1 MRIKKQLKI
10 YIIKELKKHLKFML
24 LGLCT
29 LIGIFWYINTN
40 IYHFFATVPTVGV
53 EMQVP
58 ENNVMVDEIFSVGLR
73 LTDQEVAATDLFI
86 EYDSDLVTY
95 VLEKGAETGISQ
107 LPIDYFS
114 MPPIKEEVIQTDSSL
129 KRVHVVLV
137 SWNQIANPDNP
148 LTQLNFVFH
157 AKSEG
162 AAAFTLVKN
171 ELQFAGNDS
180 QKNPILFEIN
190 EETVLTKS
198 IQIGDIDQVTPTET
212 ETISPTEITTPIPTE
227 EVTPEPTESPAITV
241 TETLTPTP
249 TFTET
254 PSPTITQIANPEE
267 VRLDIHL
274 RLQGIVGKPVAAGS
288 GISMKLSLISEDKS
302 NSYEQDVLF
311 QPSDTGVLTGTMT
324 LKSAYIGPLYKLLI
338 KGPKHLQKRICEV
351 RPNEAV
357 GGTYRC
363 TNGNI
368 ELKKGNNQIQL
379 ENIIIL
385 AGDIPEQDSVIN
397 AQDIVF
403 IRQSLGSKNENDI
416 RRGDLNYDGIVDS
429 QDYAMILNA
438 LSFKYD
444 E

>member
-10 YIIKELKKHLKFML
+10 YIVKEFKKHLKFLL
-24 LGLCT
+24 LGVCT
-29 LIGIFWYINTN
+29 LIGIFWYINAN

-53 EMQVP
+53 ELQVP
-58 ENNVMVDEIFSVGLR
+58 ENNVMIDELFSVGLR
-73 LTDQEVAATDLFI
+73 LTDQEIAATDLFI
-86 EYDSDLVTY
+86 EYDSNHVTY
-95 VLEKGAETGISQ
+95 ALDEGAETGISQ
-107 LPIDYFS
+107 LPVNYFR
-114 MPPIKEEVIQTDSSL
+114 MPPVKEEVIQTDSSL

-157 AKSEG
+157 AKSKG
-162 AAAFTLVKN
+162 AATFTLIKN
-171 ELQFAGNDS
+171 GLQFAGNDS
-180 QKNPILFEIN
+180 QNNPVLFEIS
-190 EETVLTKS
+190 EDVVLTKS
-198 IQIGDIDQVTPTET
+198 VPIGDIDQVTPTE
-212 ETISPTEITTPIPTE
+212 
-227 EVTPEPTESPAITV
+227 EVTPVPTESPAVTV
-241 TETLTPTP
+241 TETFTPTP

-254 PSPTITQIANPEE
+254 PSPTITQIVNPEE
-267 VRLDIHL
+267 VQLDIRL

-288 GISMKLSLISEDKS
+288 GISMKLSLISEDKP
-302 NSYEQDVLF
+302 NSYEQEVLF
-311 QPSDTGVLTGTMT
+311 QPSDSGVLTGTMT
-324 LKSAYIGPLYKLLI
+324 LKSAYTGPLYKLLI
-338 KGPKHLQKRICEV
+338 KGPKHLQKRICET
-351 RPNEAV
+351 RPSEAV

-368 ELKKGNNQIQL
+368 ELKKGSNQIQL
-379 ENIIIL
+379 ENIVIL

-444 E
+444 D